1 MGALSRAPLPLTHT
15 YTHAHRWVTFYI
27 CTLLLAI
34 FGLKMLYEGWNMSP
48 EEAQEEFEEVS
59 AELKKKEDMVKMDE

>member
-1 MGALSRAPLPLTHT
+1 M
-15 YTHAHRWVTFYI
+15 
-27 CTLLLAI
+27 I